1 MSTCLWQ
8 LLFTLADIWE
18 NFALPFFFAQW
29 QVLVTEMED
38 EMTEISKA
46 ANLFEVSL
54 PDFRQLKA
62 CRREIVLLKILWD
75 MIVLVRTSF
84 QEWTKTLW
92 REINVEQLDMDCKK
106 FVKDIRLLDKE
117 MRSWD
122 AFLGLESSVKNMV
135 TSLRAVGELQNP
147 AIRDRHWQQLMQ
159 ATKVSFNSFASA
171 TILYKVTL
179 LVLLDGQFSVY
190 LLQSHIDTCVIY
202 IMYSNFA
209 SLLLLEWLKE

>member
-1 MSTCLWQ
+1 MGPKPSPSRMKFVAFRINVRTFEVTPEHGRLFVLLVYEWSWYWHSSSSWVLFLLLQWQ
-8 LLFTLADIWE
+8 LR
-18 NFALPFFFAQW
+18 
-29 QVLVTEMED
+29 VREMEV
-38 EMTEISKA
+38 EMEEISEA
-46 ANLFEVSL
+46 ADLFEVSL

-75 MIVLVRTSF
+75 MVVLVRTSF

-159 ATKVSFNSFASA
+159 ATKVS
-171 TILYKVTL
+171 L
-179 LVLLDGQFSVY
+179 L
-190 LLQSHIDTCVIY
+190 C
-202 IMYSNFA
+202 
-209 SLLLLEWLKE
+209 